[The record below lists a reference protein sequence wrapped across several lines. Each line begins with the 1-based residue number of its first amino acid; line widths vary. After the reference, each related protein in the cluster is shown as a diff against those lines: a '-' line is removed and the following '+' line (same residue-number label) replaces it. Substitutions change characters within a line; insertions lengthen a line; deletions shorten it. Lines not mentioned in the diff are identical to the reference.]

1 MLGSNHQFEAALDSL
16 ERQIPRIEAAL
27 LYGSNS
33 PNLASGLAELWA
45 RRRVLKL
52 LMLNRRV
59 EASKRVVDFRRWR
72 DGNGA
77 LYLLADRGIKSG
89 SEPLHGGTASM

>member
-1 MLGSNHQFEAALDSL
+1 MLGTNRQFETALATL

-45 RRRVLKL
+45 RRRILKL

-59 EASKRVVDFRRWR
+59 EAAKRVVDLRRWR
-72 DGNGA
+72 EGNGA
-77 LYLLADRGIKSG
+77 LYLLAERAAAQP
-89 SEPLHGGTASM
+89 EPRQDDARSL

>member
-1 MLGSNHQFEAALDSL
+1 MLGTNRQFEASLAAL

-27 LYGSNS
+27 LYGSES
-33 PNLASGLAELWA
+33 PNLAGGLAELWA

-52 LMLNRRV
+52 LMLNRQV
-59 EASKRVVDFRRWR
+59 EAAKHVVDFRRWR

-77 LYLLADRGIKSG
+77 LYLLAERGGPAPRTSAR
-89 SEPLHGGTASM
+89 ASL

>member
-1 MLGSNHQFEAALDSL
+1 MLGTNRQYEAALESL

-27 LYGSNS
+27 LRQDSS
-33 PNLASGLAELWA
+33 PNLASGLADLWA
-45 RRRVLKL
+45 RRRILKL

-59 EASKRVVDFRRWR
+59 EAAKRVVDFRRWR

-77 LYLLADRGIKSG
+77 LYLLAERGAAAPIELARDG
-89 SEPLHGGTASM
+89 AASL